1 MKTADFRKKMP
12 VKKYFP
18 IKKCKQLSLLG
29 KHEPDRKRTSY
40 KHYKLV
46 FCHKTLHIHANPR
59 ETKSGRGE
67 EGEMLDI

>member
-1 MKTADFRKKMP
+1 MANRT
-12 VKKYFP
+12 VKDAHSVK
-18 IKKCKQLSLLG
+18 G
-29 KHEPDRKRTSY
+29 TKRTSY

-67 EGEMLDI
+67 GERNARHMIISAPD